1 MDSADPIAKLLH
13 DAEALTQ
20 MIRQHQDAVRRIGD
34 RRREVIREL
43 RSENIPYRRIA
54 AACGVTDQALYADL
68 RKHPRPQ

>member
-1 MDSADPIAKLLH
+1 MDTDAKIAKLLH

-20 MIRQHQDAVRRIGD
+20 MMRQHQDAVRRIGD

-43 RSENIPYRRIA
+43 RDVNIPYRRIA
-54 AACGVTDQALYADL
+54 GACGVTDQALYADL